1 MQIILPIIIFII
13 GYWTEILQSQS
24 AHLPF
29 WIIKETIGIFLCIGI
44 DFLQLKQK
52 DCGEIIDRLFGSLK
66 IITFKK
72 LPYID
77 PRINIIIGKIICI
90 YY

>member
-1 MQIILPIIIFII
+1 M
-13 GYWTEILQSQS
+13 
-24 AHLPF
+24 
-29 WIIKETIGIFLCIGI
+29 GI

-52 DCGEIIDRLFGSLK
+52 DCGEIIDRFSGSLK

-90 YY
+90 YCYCANAAPKLNIGR